1 MVVAHVLPII
11 LSKLISTD
19 SHHWKCF
26 SSLLEMMAIDFSTH
40 ISLETVVYFKTAI
53 KNHLQLFRTVYPDA
67 PIIPKQHFLVH
78 LPSEMLKFGSLIRSC
93 CMRFEGKHTYFKEL
107 SKKIK
112 NFKNIPRLWL
122 TRTGR

>member
-1 MVVAHVLPII
+1 MVVAQVLPII
-11 LSKLISTD
+11 VSKLISTD
-19 SHHWKCF
+19 SQRWECF
-26 SSLLEMMAIDFSTH
+26 SSLFEMMGIAFSAH
-40 ISLETVVYFKTAI
+40 ISLDTVDYFKTAI

-78 LPSEMLKFGSLIRSC
+78 LPSQMLKFGPLIRSC

-112 NFKNIPRLWL
+112 NFKNIPSLWL
-122 TRTGR
+122 TRTRR